1 MSSKHLDV
9 DDDVDELDD
18 VLQEFNNDDVVQNP
32 NRTGTSGRL
41 RHNTTVDA
49 PIPPSQRPTDSSNG
63 AELGTAFA
71 RELAEQME
79 EYLLGA
85 FSSTNLSASL
95 SKERDLRPPGQ
106 GLAGLDAANGAEVDG
121 AFSQEFTTE
130 METFM
135 REIGVDPST
144 LPGDGITDEESGERD
159 PEKEREA
166 EEMFKR
172 LWEAINTSG
181 DLDRGSETDGTK
193 AGSSNTEASTSQAP
207 AKGKGFQ
214 DVLRPV
220 MDKMKESEESNT
232 QKGTSSGE
240 ATAPEN
246 LEELI
251 ASLSNLG
258 SGIENEE
265 ELGGFLEN
273 MMRQLLGK
281 EVLYEPLK
289 ELSDK

>member
-1 MSSKHLDV
+1 MVGCLLLLKPFSHV
-9 DDDVDELDD
+9 VD
-18 VLQEFNNDDVVQNP
+18 VLQEFNDDNVVRNP
-32 NRTGTSGRL
+32 SRTGTSGRL

-49 PIPPSQRPTDSSNG
+49 PIPPSQRPAGSSGFDPAND

-79 EYLLGA
+79 EYLLRA
-85 FSSTNLSASL
+85 INSTDLASL
-95 SKERDLRPPGQ
+95 SDKTTSGDRKEGGPEKSKERELRPQ
-106 GLAGLDAANGAEVDG
+106 GPASSIGSDAANGARVNT

-135 REIGVDPST
+135 REIGIDPST
-144 LPGDGITDEESGERD
+144 LPSDGISDEEGGGRD

-181 DLDRGSETDGTK
+181 NLDRGSEMDSTK
-193 AGSSNTEASTSQAP
+193 AERSNTEGSTPQAP

-232 QKGTSSGE
+232 QVC
-240 ATAPEN
+240 PFN
-246 LEELI
+246 PVCRCLLI
-251 ASLSNLG
+251 
-258 SGIENEE
+258 
-265 ELGGFLEN
+265 
-273 MMRQLLGK
+273 
-281 EVLYEPLK
+281 
-289 ELSDK
+289 